1 MYGCP
6 QLCPHYH
13 PGRPGRSGTNWPA
26 RLHPPSASGNSLPGA
41 AAVPPSKTPYATI
54 AIASRSPRP
63 PSAVSKWRTWSPC
76 ELATAGAT
84 FTLVTASTASATRQN
99 YGSPRGSL
107 KDRQLAAGRS
117 PRMGNSRNYVFD
129 FGHQLRALLARPSR
143 LVKWPWTP
151 TAIVKQSLSTSLFC
165 FRSALSVLPTTDA
178 IVFFTTFT
186 GPTGGGL
193 AGPAAHPE
201 PCTSLLN
208 SRPHQAKIGCC
219 PSPPPSACG
228 ATPSPP
234 QPQHAWLVPGPVY
247 HPRSSPPDSSR
258 HPDRAR
264 RPRSVPPHLPR
275 HGSQALWPAP
285 DPLHRVHTGSLT
297 PAVSFGH
304 STAPHVDARPL
315 PLTPASRW
323 TWPGHPRP
331 TLARPLARKRA
342 PGPSRSTRA
351 HRPLLAHHLT
361 ALAHRDA
368 PARALP
374 SPHSP
379 PARLTAPPQV
389 LCTHKG
395 AHQPLWSPH
404 PQHTLPEPHS
414 FTRHPMVA

>member
-1 MYGCP
+1 MRAPVYGCP

-107 KDRQLAAGRS
+107 KDRQLAAGCS
-117 PRMGNSRNYVFD
+117 PRMGHSRNYVFD

-151 TAIVKQSLSTSLFC
+151 TAIVKQSLSTSLSC
-165 FRSALSVLPTTDA
+165 FRSALSVLPNTDA
-178 IVFFTTFT
+178 SVFFTTVT

-228 ATPSPP
+228 ATPGPP
-234 QPQHAWLVPGPVY
+234 QPPHAWLVPGPVY
-247 HPRSSPPDSSR
+247 HPRASPPDSSR

-264 RPRSVPPHLPR
+264 RPRSVPPP
-275 HGSQALWPAP
+275 SPAP
-285 DPLHRVHTGSLT
+285 R
-297 PAVSFGH
+297 
-304 STAPHVDARPL
+304 L
-315 PLTPASRW
+315 P
-323 TWPGHPRP
+323 G
-331 TLARPLARKRA
+331 TLARPGHPPQSPRRLTHPRRGVRPQHRTARGRASAAPHPCVTVDLART
-342 PGPSRSTRA
+342 PPPDTR
-351 HRPLLAHHLT
+351 T
-361 ALAHRDA
+361 
-368 PARALP
+368 PARAQE
-374 SPHSP
+374 SPW
-379 PARLTAPPQV
+379 T
-389 LCTHKG
+389 
-395 AHQPLWSPH
+395 
-404 PQHTLPEPHS
+404 
-414 FTRHPMVA
+414 FT